1 MNNLDARYAH
11 GDRLS
16 ETLNVSQP
24 ASFGRN
30 DYSMWNISLDN
41 MKPIFQRLINSF
53 FKNKIFKIPVFQ
65 RL

>member
-24 ASFGRN
+24 VPFGRN

-41 MKPIFQRLINSF
+41 IISIFQRLI
-53 FKNKIFKIPVFQ
+53 KGQCHKI
-65 RL
+65 

>member
-41 MKPIFQRLINSF
+41 MKSIFQRLIRGQCH
-53 FKNKIFKIPVFQ
+53 KI
-65 RL
+65 

>member
-24 ASFGRN
+24 VSFGRN
-30 DYSMWNISLDN
+30 DYSTVCEIYHLITWN
-41 MKPIFQRLINSF
+41 PF
-53 FKNKIFKIPVFQ
+53 FKD
-65 RL
+65 L